1 MAFSSGASNQR
12 WLKARGLRLT
22 RPRTTPRL
30 RNNSRHRAVDP
41 RKLHIRRRGVTQFKA
56 EESLT
61 SKEQAELLFKSKRL
75 SGGPRSIPEY
85 EQRARAE
92 RAKIAKLRVLRL
104 AREAALATEKR
115 TPQKSSR
122 TLRVGTRCKE

>member
-1 MAFSSGASNQR
+1 LTHANSN
-12 WLKARGLRLT
+12 
-22 RPRTTPRL
+22 
-30 RNNSRHRAVDP
+30 
-41 RKLHIRRRGVTQFKA
+41 IRRHGVTQFKA
-56 EESLT
+56 EESFMT
-61 SKEQAELLFKSKRL
+61 SKEEAELLFKQGPL

-92 RAKIAKLRVLRL
+92 RTKIAKLRVLRL